1 MGCVSRETR
10 RTHSH
15 YSASGLKVLSYRR
28 DTFSLLALCAVLGQR
43 FLDAARKEV
52 PVDTSRY
59 ASGRLTVGGMQPKG
73 KPTPLELQLHRVMGG
88 LDAFG
93 VDGAI

>member
-1 MGCVSRETR
+1 M
-10 RTHSH
+10 
-15 YSASGLKVLSYRR
+15 SGPEIFSCRR
-28 DTFSLLALCAVLGQR
+28 DAFGLRPLCPVLGQR
-43 FLDAARKEV
+43 LLYAARKEV